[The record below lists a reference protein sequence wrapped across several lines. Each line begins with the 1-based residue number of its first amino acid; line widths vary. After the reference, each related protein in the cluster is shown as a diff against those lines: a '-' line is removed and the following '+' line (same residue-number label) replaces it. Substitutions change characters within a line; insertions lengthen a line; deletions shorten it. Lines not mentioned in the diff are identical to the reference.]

1 MSDKI
6 VKDNT
11 IKNKP
16 KKYKNL
22 IAQLTKPSNPEDKQ
36 KTEKENL
43 AKSLGGGEFTKL
55 VKI

>member
-11 IKNKP
+11 IKKP